1 LGNSKFF
8 QNKGCRLFPRDSAKK
23 SCHPSQV
30 GKKHNC
36 LFCYCPLFH
45 FDCKSIGGMP
55 KIIKQGDTKIKDCS
69 SCVFPHIPGNYDK
82 IVEFLFQHKGFRQ
95 RYLTP

>member
-1 LGNSKFF
+1 
-8 QNKGCRLFPRDSAKK
+8 
-23 SCHPSQV
+23 
-30 GKKHNC
+30 
-36 LFCYCPLFH
+36 
-45 FDCKSIGGMP
+45 MP